1 VRMRRK
7 GMPPLLILHGQQD
20 YIIPFRR
27 PTDPGVF
34 CAQIEMTA
42 APSYG

>member
-1 VRMRRK
+1 MRRK
-7 GMPPLLILHGQQD
+7 GMPPLLTLHGQQD

-27 PTDPGVF
+27 PTDPGVYR
-34 CAQIEMTA
+34 AQIEMTA